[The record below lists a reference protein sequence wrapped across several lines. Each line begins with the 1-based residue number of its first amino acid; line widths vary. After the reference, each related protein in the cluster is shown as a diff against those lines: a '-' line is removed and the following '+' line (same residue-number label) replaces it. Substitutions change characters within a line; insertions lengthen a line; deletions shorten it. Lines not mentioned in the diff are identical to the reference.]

1 MFITETQIRI
11 HYALTDQMG
20 VVYYGH
26 YAQFYEIGR
35 TEAIRQIGYTYKEI
49 EALGIIMPVVDIHS
63 RFLRPA
69 KYDDLITVKTTLKE
83 MPTHFKIVFHAEIFN
98 QQDELLNTG
107 VVTLFFVDVKTMKRC
122 GEMSAIQVERYS
134 LTGHHFGKTIWSS
147 QCRRFEA
154 ELPP

>member
-1 MFITETQIRI
+1 MFVTETQIRI

-49 EALGIIMPVVDIHS
+49 EALGIIMPVGELHS
-63 RFLRPA
+63 KFLRPA

-83 MPTHFKIVFHAEIFN
+83 MPFHNKITFHAEIYN
-98 QQDELLNTG
+98 EEDKLLNKG
-107 VVTLFFVDVKTMKRC
+107 EVTLFFIDAKTMQRC
-122 GEMSAIQVERYS
+122 EMPEPLREKLSKY
-134 LTGHHFGKTIWSS
+134 F
-147 QCRRFEA
+147 
-154 ELPP
+154 